1 MNNYEFIDIKYIYLF
16 FLIFI
21 FFIYGLT
28 LSEIIDFIFPEYDKE
43 SDEYRIIIELLGEIG
58 VAYLIYYFFKKYS
71 ENMITKIYNN
81 ISKKPPFYLNQLLLI
96 AFSYGIF
103 KHLEKSTH
111 KITHIKEKYFNYNYL
126 KKMINSS

>member
-43 SDEYRIIIELLGEIG
+43 SDEYRIEDGEFIPD
-58 VAYLIYYFFKKYS
+58 
-71 ENMITKIYNN
+71 EEMI
-81 ISKKPPFYLNQLLLI
+81 PPNGF
-96 AFSYGIF
+96 
-103 KHLEKSTH
+103 
-111 KITHIKEKYFNYNYL
+111 
-126 KKMINSS
+126 